1 MCKSLSGLLHLTVC
15 MFLFVAHVLASGLH
29 SGWVRKRSELSG
41 KQPTFALSLIFWPN
55 TKDIATSASFFSLPP
70 PSLLPLAPSSS
81 FSCFWNGNPNVNF
94 RFVVVVS
101 FNRSSA
107 TPCTPVILFYNIY
120 VTFYECLTQNTSL
133 QKGHETTDFLR
144 FNHSSPVICPW
155 WLSALCCSGRG
166 TGPQVSHLM
175 TFSHHWFHNWNLDEQ
190 TERTKIIYCFFP
202 QYAKA
207 SLVCESHAEK
217 HAMQDI
223 NVQS

>member
-41 KQPTFALSLIFWPN
+41 RQPTFALSLIFWPN

-133 QKGHETTDFLR
+133 QKGHETTDLLT
-144 FNHSSPVICPW
+144 SDLPMV
-155 WLSALCCSGRG
+155 AECSVLFRKRDWAPGVPSDDFF
-166 TGPQVSHLM
+166 TPLVPQLESRW
-175 TFSHHWFHNWNLDEQ
+175 TDRKDKDNLL
-190 TERTKIIYCFFP
+190 FFP
-202 QYAKA
+202 PVCQSKF
-207 SLVCESHAEK
+207 SLWVTCRK